1 MPRVNR
7 SDWSEAR
14 TNENILNPLKEIE
27 AELYKVKDEL
37 PSSYKHADLA
47 NPESYSK
54 FNIVNKHNKPA
65 CTSKI
70 YDPLSRFQAWDFKGS
85 NGKIGQYS
93 TSEDNAD
100 TPIILADPE
109 IVAPYS
115 LSFT

>member
-1 MPRVNR
+1 MK
-7 SDWSEAR
+7 D
-14 TNENILNPLKEIE
+14 IQ
-27 AELYKVKDEL
+27 AELDKVKDEL

-54 FNIVNKHNKPA
+54 FSIVNKHNKPA

-70 YDPLSRFQAWDFKGS
+70 YDPLSRFQPWDFKDS

-93 TSEDNAD
+93 TNEDGD